1 MEISHEVPLSMLEMS
16 RWFNDYDYALVHLFD
31 KYPDY
36 FDFYKKSIEIGRTVI
51 LDNSLYELGSAFDM
65 AKYASWINKLNPT
78 YYILPDTFWNT
89 DATMNQAMEWMYKYG
104 NNISCKRM
112 GVAQGDSL
120 SDIIRCYKFMSTF
133 CDRIAFT
140 FKFAPGVIN
149 DPAFEKFLHDMFL
162 QSEVDNLNDT
172 DKQAVCRYWLL
183 MTLEQ
188 FGIVDKTKEH
198 HLLGLQNT
206 KGLNAIVHDFPWVT
220 SIDTSNP
227 IITGFL
233 GKKYGPFGN
242 AGTSKP
248 ETKLESIFE
257 DSFDDHD
264 ISNIKY
270 NVRVF
275 RNIVD
280 PIELEDNITI
290 ENK

>member
-1 MEISHEVPLSMLEMS
+1 MEISHEVPLCMLEMS

-31 KYPDY
+31 SYPDY
-36 FDFYKKSIEIGRTVI
+36 FDFYKKSIEMGRTVI
-51 LDNSLYELGSAFDM
+51 LDNSLYELGAAFDM
-65 AKYASWINKLNPT
+65 AEYAEWIKRLNPT

-104 NNISCKRM
+104 KNVPGKRM
-112 GVAQGDSL
+112 GVAQGNSL
-120 SDIIRCYKFMSTF
+120 GEIIRCYTFMSTF

-149 DPAFEKFLHDMFL
+149 DPAFEEFIRYMFT
-162 QSEVDNLNDT
+162 QPETNNWNDA

-183 MTLEQ
+183 LTLKNYGVIDE
-188 FGIVDKTKEH
+188 TKEH

-206 KGLNAIVHDFPWVT
+206 KTLRAISQDFPWIT

-233 GKKYGPFGN
+233 GKRYKSFGN
-242 AGTSKP
+242 VGTTKP
-248 ETKLESIFE
+248 ETKLESIIE
-257 DSFDDHD
+257 ESLDDHD
-264 ISNIKY
+264 ISNIKH
-270 NVRVF
+270 NVRIF

-280 PIELEDNITI
+280 PIEEDNIVT

>member
-1 MEISHEVPLSMLEMS
+1 MEISHEVPLSILEMS

-31 KYPDY
+31 AYPDY
-36 FDFYKKSIEIGRTVI
+36 FDFYKKSIEMGRTVI
-51 LDNSLYELGSAFDM
+51 LDNSLYELGAAFDM
-65 AKYASWINKLNPT
+65 AEYAEWIKRLNPT

-120 SDIIRCYKFMSTF
+120 GAIIRCYKFMSTF

-140 FKFAPGVIN
+140 FKFAPGVLN
-149 DPAFEKFLHDMFL
+149 DPAFEKFIHDRFTPA
-162 QSEVDNLNDT
+162 EVNIWNDA
-172 DKQAVCRYWLL
+172 DRQAVCRYWLL
-183 MTLEQ
+183 LTLDQ
-188 FGIVDKTKEH
+188 FGVIDNTKEH

-206 KGLNAIVHDFPWVT
+206 TALCGIAHDFPWIT

-233 GKKYGPFGN
+233 GNRYKSFGN
-242 AGTSKP
+242 AGESKP
-248 ETKLESIFE
+248 ETKLESILE
-257 DSFDDHD
+257 ESLDDHD
-264 ISNIKY
+264 ISNIKH
-270 NVRVF
+270 NVRIF

-280 PIELEDNITI
+280 PIKVDDPR
-290 ENK
+290 